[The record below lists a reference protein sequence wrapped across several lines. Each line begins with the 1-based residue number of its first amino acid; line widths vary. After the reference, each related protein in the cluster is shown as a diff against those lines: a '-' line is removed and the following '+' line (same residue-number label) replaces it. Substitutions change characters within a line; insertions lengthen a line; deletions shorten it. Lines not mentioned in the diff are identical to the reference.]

1 MDMVL
6 GKRSLPGELLRKHQH
21 ALNRAMRELE
31 REKIKM
37 EREEKKIIFN
47 IKKVAK
53 EGQMEAVK
61 IMAKD
66 LVRTRRY
73 VKKFMVMKANLQAAS
88 LKILS
93 LNSENAVVQAMK
105 NVAAAMRIINMQIK
119 LPAFQNILQ
128 EFEKQSDILNLKEEI
143 INQATDDAF
152 EDDADEEE
160 SDAVVDKVL
169 DELGLNI
176 TDTLAT
182 LPPTSFSL
190 PGTPPESS
198 TITESFD
205 DLDDELR
212 ARLDKLRK
220 L

>member
-1 MDMVL
+1 MDLVL
-6 GKRSLPGELLRKHQH
+6 RKQILPGEVLRKHQH
-21 ALNRAMRELE
+21 ALSKAMRELE

-53 EGQMEAVK
+53 DGQIEAVK

-73 VKKFMVMKANLQAAS
+73 VKKFMMMKANLQAAS
-88 LKILS
+88 LKIVS
-93 LNSENAVVQAMK
+93 LNSQNAVIQAMK

-128 EFEKQSDILNLKEEI
+128 EFERQSEIMKTKEEI
-143 INQATDDAF
+143 INQATEDAF

-169 DELGLNI
+169 DELGLNL
-176 TDTLAT
+176 TDRLAA
-182 LPPTSFSL
+182 LPRASFSL
-190 PGTPPESS
+190 PGTPPQTS

-205 DLDDELR
+205 DLDVELR